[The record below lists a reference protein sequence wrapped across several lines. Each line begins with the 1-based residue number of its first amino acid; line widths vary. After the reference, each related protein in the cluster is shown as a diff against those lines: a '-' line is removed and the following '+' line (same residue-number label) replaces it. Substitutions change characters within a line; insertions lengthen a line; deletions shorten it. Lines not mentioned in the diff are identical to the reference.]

1 MKIAISYFYQIRNF
15 TKNMIPMSTCLSD
28 PVWYHDNQGKNHI
41 FKDKRGILNGLRL
54 KPVIIQDKCE
64 HICPC
69 NNKNPNNCDFLK
81 SYRKELDKIDFE
93 KMYKG
98 IENFS
103 NRYKKENKIKD
114 EIIIA
119 AIVYETPT
127 NLCSERKA
135 LIDYFRTKGI
145 EVKEFQPNKDIKL
158 KKGDFIF

>member
-15 TKNMIPMSTCLSD
+15 TRNMVPMSTAMYD
-28 PVWYHDNQGKNHI
+28 PAWYHNNQGENHI
-41 FKDKRGILNGLRL
+41 FIDKRGILNGLRL
-54 KPVIIQDKCE
+54 KPIIVQDKCE

-69 NNKNPNNCDFLK
+69 DDKNTNNCGFLK

-114 EIIIA
+114 EIIMTL
-119 AIVYETPT
+119 IVYETPT
-127 NLCSERKA
+127 NPCSERRA
-135 LIDYFRTKGI
+135 LVDYFKSKGI
-145 EVKEFQPNKDIKL
+145 IVEEFNPKKENRNEKL
-158 KKGDFIF
+158 Q